1 MQVIYIF
8 KNMKLMYYKL
18 EKAME
23 EKMRVL
29 KKMLIIMMIA
39 VMIVSVLVVFSGKT
53 TASTAPTIEGET
65 IKVGVLLYR
74 FDDAFIALVRHSL
87 EEIQRNNEGKVEF
100 TFYDGKNNQSVQ
112 NQTINTLLQSGDVD
126 LLLLN
131 LVDTGSSAQT
141 IVNKI
146 KEKNIPLIL
155 FNREPLDMNV
165 VKSYN
170 KAYFVGTTAEEAGIL
185 QGKIL
190 VNAWKKN
197 KKSIDQN
204 GDNIIQYV
212 MLMGER
218 GNIEAD
224 ARTKYSIL
232 TINNAGIKT
241 QEIALR
247 VCDWNEDVAQNMTE
261 TLFLQ
266 HGNKIEAIIANND
279 AMAIGAIQALQKYGY
294 NRGGSTKTISVVGVD
309 AIPIAQEL
317 IKNGIMTGSVLQD
330 ADTMAQALYKI
341 GMNLVH
347 NRNPLEGTEY
357 KFDETG
363 VAVRIPYKEYIEN
376 IK

>member
-1 MQVIYIF
+1 
-8 KNMKLMYYKL
+8 
-18 EKAME
+18 
-23 EKMRVL
+23 MRAL

-39 VMIVSVLVVFSGKT
+39 IMIVSVLVVFSGKT
-53 TASTAPTIEGET
+53 TASTAPATEGET

-74 FDDAFIALVRHSL
+74 FDDAFIALVRQSL

-185 QGKIL
+185 QGEIL
-190 VNAWKKN
+190 VNAWNKN

-204 GDNIIQYV
+204 GDNILQYI